1 MSDATLKARLT
12 EAMKAAM
19 RAQEKA
25 RLGAIRLML
34 AEIKRVEVDE
44 RIELDDA
51 RVLAI
56 LDKMIKQ
63 RRDSIQQ
70 FESAGRTDL
79 VEIEAGELA
88 VIQEFLPQALGEAE
102 LALLIDD
109 AMRRKRRRGHEGHGQ
124 GHGDPQ
130 AAGAG
135 TRRHGPRQPA
145 HQGPPRLIAPPRP
158 GDWSSAPSFL

>member
-1 MSDATLKARLT
+1 MSDATIKARLT

-19 RAQEKA
+19 RTQEKF
-25 RLGAIRLML
+25 RLGAIRLIQ
-34 AEIKRVEVDE
+34 AEIQRVEVDE
-44 RIELDDA
+44 RIAVDDA

-70 FESAGRTDL
+70 FESAGRLDL

-102 LALLIDD
+102 LELLIDG
-109 AMRRKRRRGHEGHGQ
+109 AMLASGAVAMKDMGKVMAILKPQVQ
-124 GHGDPQ
+124 GRADMGVVSQ
-130 AAGAG
+130 RIKA
-135 TRRHGPRQPA
+135 
-145 HQGPPRLIAPPRP
+145 RL
-158 GDWSSAPSFL
+158 S